1 MHGLVM
7 LELVGINPV
16 KGDPGVRFD
25 RMLDTL
31 LDGLRFEGL
40 RS

>member
-7 LELVGINPV
+7 LELLGIDPV
-16 KGDPGVRFD
+16 KGDPSARFD
-25 RMLDTL
+25 RLLDTL